1 MKSFTSTLL
10 ALGAALSL
18 VAAAPAAEV
27 TTRTAASIPV
37 TLYGAAGASYTT
49 DVYFGDVPTYT
60 YNSLSISSVSYDDS
74 IAYCY
79 FYGVDEAT
87 APPVIANGGQL
98 GPPQTVVSILCE
110 YYE

>member
-1 MKSFTSTLL
+1 MKLLFSVLFCVIAILLYNSESFTTNLHTL
-10 ALGAALSL
+10 
-18 VAAAPAAEV
+18 
-27 TTRTAASIPV
+27 
-37 TLYGAAGASYTT
+37 T
-49 DVYFGDVPTYT
+49 D
-60 YNSLSISSVSYDDS
+60 NSLSISSVSYDDS